1 MSLLYVFPL
10 CLRRT
15 REAFLLAFPW
25 VLTVLWIAYYVFWSM
40 PVYRYVFPFA
50 TIMGLFVAKLVYD
63 VASGFVTT
71 SKDFGPAL
79 RRYFSGQA
87 DLPPLALVLLGAL
100 VGLTSFIL
108 LVGYEFQ
115 RTVRLDVLDTVGL
128 RSMPCPRRRNS
139 RFRSRLRTS

>member
-1 MSLLYVFPL
+1 MCFGVCPSIVT
-10 CLRRT
+10 C
-15 REAFLLAFPW
+15 FLLPPLW
-25 VLTVLWIAYYVFWSM
+25 VYLSPLSSTMWQA
-40 PVYRYVFPFA
+40 
-50 TIMGLFVAKLVYD
+50 D
-63 VASGFVTT
+63 FVTT

-115 RTVRLDVLDTVGL
+115 RTVRLDVLNAGG
-128 RSMPCPRRRNS
+128 
-139 RFRSRLRTS
+139 